1 MEKQTIFSG
10 TATALITPFRDG
22 NIDFP
27 ALGNIIEYQIS
38 SGINA
43 LVIAGTT
50 GEASTL
56 TDSER
61 YALYEFSAKR
71 CRGRIPLILGTG
83 TNDTKTAV
91 KHTVRAAELQ
101 ADAALVVTP
110 YYNKGT
116 AKGIVEHFKT
126 VANSADLPI
135 ILYNVPSR
143 TGVNLSISAIE
154 ELISEPNIVGLKEAS
169 DSLDRLAMLS
179 CFTDSLALYSGNDT
193 QTYTALSLGGLG
205 VISVASNI
213 APKAVLDITQSFTR
227 GELSKSLSAQK
238 ALLPLCQALFLETN
252 PAPIKYAMSRAGF
265 CSDEI
270 RLPLSV
276 PSEDTC
282 RMLNQIITD
291 FDIG

>member
-1 MEKQTIFSG
+1 MEKRTIFSG
-10 TATALITPFRDG
+10 TATALITPFCDG
-22 NIDFP
+22 NIDF
-27 ALGNIIEYQIS
+27 ARLGNIIDYQIS
-38 SGINA
+38 SGIDA

-56 TDSER
+56 TDTER
-61 YALYEFSAKR
+61 YALYEFSAER

-91 KHTVRAAELQ
+91 RHTKRAAELH

-116 AKGIVEHFKT
+116 AKGIVEHYKS

-154 ELISEPNIVGLKEAS
+154 ELIAEPNIVGLKEAS
-169 DSLDRLAMLS
+169 DSTDRLTLLS
-179 CFTDSLALYSGNDT
+179 CLTDSLSLYMGNDT
-193 QTYTALSLGGLG
+193 QIFSGLALGARG

-213 APKAVLDITQSFTR
+213 APKSVLTITQSFTR
-227 GELSKSLSAQK
+227 GELSESLSAQK
-238 ALLPLCQALFLETN
+238 ALLPLCRALFLETN
-252 PAPIKYAMSRAGF
+252 PAPIKYAMSKAGF
-265 CSDEI
+265 CTDEI
-270 RLPLSV
+270 RLPLSM
-276 PSEDTC
+276 PSEDT
-282 RMLNQIITD
+282 RRAIDTLLD
-291 FDIG
+291 AL